1 MKSIVVLFVALLMLV
16 KPLWPIAAYIM
27 NYDYISNV
35 LCENKDKP
43 ELECDGKCY
52 LADMLAKESEQG
64 QKNPFN
70 QKHFA
75 SEIQIIC
82 FFESLNLWDFG
93 IDLQLRKQ
101 KAYCNSKVFIST
113 LFTSDIAQPP
123 ELT

>member
-1 MKSIVVLFVALLMLV
+1 MVILFVALIMLV

-70 QKHFA
+70 QKQFS
-75 SEIQIIC
+75 SEIQIVC
-82 FFESLNLWDFG
+82 FFESLNLHDFMV
-93 IDLQLRKQ
+93 DLQLKKQ
-101 KAYCNSKVFIST
+101 KDYCYSKVFISA
-113 LFTSDIAQPP
+113 LFTFDITQPP
-123 ELT
+123 ELI